1 MFEKKRD
8 TRISRRLSVLHPC
21 RCVIS
26 SGGRRV
32 LLSLRPSLN
41 HKYPQMKHVLNFAGY
56 GSGTGDAFGDPQE
69 NFTAFTHTVLNAGE
83 TAAHIFEPPK
93 RV

>member
-1 MFEKKRD
+1 VFEKKRD
-8 TRISRRLSVLHPC
+8 ARSFEAVSILHLD
-21 RCVIS
+21 RCLTS
-26 SGGRRV
+26 SGCSRV
-32 LLSLRPSLN
+32 LPSLRPSLN

-83 TAAHIFEPPK
+83 TVAHIFESPK
-93 RV
+93 RA

>member
-1 MFEKKRD
+1 
-8 TRISRRLSVLHPC
+8 
-21 RCVIS
+21 
-26 SGGRRV
+26 
-32 LLSLRPSLN
+32 
-41 HKYPQMKHVLNFAGY
+41 MKHVLNFAGY